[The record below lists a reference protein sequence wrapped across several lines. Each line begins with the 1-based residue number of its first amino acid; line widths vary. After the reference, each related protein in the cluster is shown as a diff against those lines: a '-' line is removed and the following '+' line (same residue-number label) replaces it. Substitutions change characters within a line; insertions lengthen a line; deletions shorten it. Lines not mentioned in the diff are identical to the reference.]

1 MSLFSMGEL
10 YKSPFKIQS
19 RKRSTKLILTQSV
32 DQTKLNKPHTINTI
46 SSSSSVVLQLV
57 KIIEIMS
64 PCHNITICNN
74 TTAVGLCKLT
84 NIVHKL
90 HFVWCSNFHSK
101 FSISIKQCN
110 QQIYIYIYTALW
122 WNKDYT
128 NIDTLLLNYL

>member
-1 MSLFSMGEL
+1 MSLFSMGES

-46 SSSSSVVLQLV
+46 SRSSSVVLQLV

-110 QQIYIYIYTALW
+110 QQIHTAFW
-122 WNKDYT
+122 WNEDYT
-128 NIDTLLLNYL
+128 NIDNLLLNYL